1 MHTRTPQSHFRINN
15 YIGAVHPQT
24 PHSISFFLLR
34 CKKKEIEEKK
44 KNRRL
49 NSVSSTQHPAG
60 ELASLRQH
68 RLTVVSL
75 TDTKLLF
82 IYPCEFR

>member
-1 MHTRTPQSHFRINN
+1 MR
-15 YIGAVHPQT
+15 PQT
-24 PHSISFFLLR
+24 PHIISFFLLR
-34 CKKKEIEEKK
+34 CKKKEIMERK

-68 RLTVVSL
+68 RLTIVSL
-75 TDTKLLF
+75 TDTNLLF
-82 IYPCEFR
+82 TLAHSVKVVASKD